1 MPNLEPDQ
9 KKKITKNHMKNVP
22 HRWSGSGSR
31 DIEGQSV
38 VTQPRRCGARPGFQ
52 RPGKRLGS
60 RRARF
65 YLHQLKRRDLCI
77 GRDSGFRRYRHR
89 ILFSLPAIIAV
100 AVVSTLQ
107 ASGAFTATGFK
118 PSTYYNLGLCFGTRT
133 GTTAGCPD
141 NAPCGTGEPADG
153 SAIPPACSNYWF
165 VSFSTDGSGNYS
177 YAGVPGHEI
186 NSCGKFRDGNGYGSG
201 VVIGGGMGGTD
212 LHWSGVLTGSTW
224 CGGEDHAELAVALT
238 GDYNPT
244 PTPTPT
250 PSAETKCNDDR
261 VGGDRPSCS
270 SCSGGTTSGSSSYGW
285 DGAIQRSFDA
295 GQS

>member
-60 RRARF
+60 RRARS

-107 ASGAFTATGFK
+107 ASGPFTATGFK

-141 NAPCGTGEPADG
+141 NAPVGLVSRQTVALFHRHV
-153 SAIPPACSNYWF
+153 AI
-165 VSFSTDGSGNYS
+165 
-177 YAGVPGHEI
+177 
-186 NSCGKFRDGNGYGSG
+186 
-201 VVIGGGMGGTD
+201 
-212 LHWSGVLTGSTW
+212 TGSLVSRLMVQAITVMRV
-224 CGGEDHAELAVALT
+224 CPVMRLI
-238 GDYNPT
+238 
-244 PTPTPT
+244 
-250 PSAETKCNDDR
+250 R
-261 VGGDRPSCS
+261 VGNFVTVTATVRE
-270 SCSGGTTSGSSSYGW
+270 W
-285 DGAIQRSFDA
+285 
-295 GQS
+295 